1 METINC
7 IDPVLIINPKI
18 TDISLRA
25 SSYFI
30 DGVEYRIDDEQRY
43 RIASGDK
50 PSQVLR
56 LPYVKQLSGR
66 SDAEMKRLDNF
77 LDGSFFVDKD
87 GVINY
92 IWVRVPCGHCAAC
105 VSSKISSY
113 VQRCQF
119 ALEQSKVPAYF
130 TTLTFNPE
138 HYPKEYNRRDIQLFQ
153 KKLKSALRNFK
164 SYIIDHFIPDYDGS
178 PDDIKFIYSGEVG
191 HKGKFHIHCIIF
203 GLPFIGK
210 NSGHNFYLIKK
221 LVQYAWRDAVR
232 LPNGR
237 YQDFVS
243 YLRRYPKAFKQPK
256 GYDPASKG
264 YTQMSELKGSSAVLY
279 ALKYA
284 FKHYD
289 EHKLSLDE
297 CDYHYDKNV
306 FVGASTLLG
315 VSFVQSFREYLLNSN
330 DSFLRYTSVINNQ
343 LNEVQLS
350 KYYLDK
356 LFPSESKLIP
366 VEHRRAIVNVMQ
378 CCASVCSSS
387 APRYYKALA
396 LSYRLA
402 AEVDFAPLAIEY
414 YLIRHDKEHLRPDVF
429 DYNATYI
436 EDGLEFIYPVKREHS
451 GIIEEWQYTF
461 QLLEKSFFYLR
472 DHPLDFDCIN
482 KQLLDR
488 SKFFNRFKHRS
499 FSEVCQSAR
508 KFEERRT
515 EIQSKAIL

>member
-7 IDPVLIINPKI
+7 IDPVIIINPKI
-18 TDISLRA
+18 DEFALRA

-30 DGVEYRIDDEQRY
+30 DGVEHRIDDEQRY

-50 PSQVLR
+50 VSSVLR
-56 LPYVKQLSGR
+56 LPYVKNLDNP
-66 SDAEMKRLDNF
+66 SDDALKRLDEF
-77 LDGSFFVDKD
+77 LDGSFFVDKY

-105 VSSKISSY
+105 VSKKINSY

-119 ALEQSKVPAYF
+119 ALEESRVPAYF
-130 TTLTFNPE
+130 TTLTFNSE

-153 KKLKSALRNFK
+153 KKLKSAFRNFIPYVK
-164 SYIIDHFIPDYDGS
+164 EHFRPDFNGC

-191 HKGKFHIHCIIF
+191 KQGKFHLHCIIF

-210 NSGHNFYLIKK
+210 NFGHNFYLLKK

-243 YLRRYPKAFKQPK
+243 YLRRYPKAFNQPK
-256 GYDPASKG
+256 GYDNASKG
-264 YTQMSELKGSSAVLY
+264 YTQMSELNGSSAVMY

-284 FKHYD
+284 FKNYD
-289 EHKLSLDE
+289 KSKLTLDE
-297 CDYHYDKNV
+297 CDYDKNV
-306 FVGASTLLG
+306 FVGSSTLLG
-315 VSFVQSFREYLLNSN
+315 VKFVQSFRDYLLDSN
-330 DSFLRYTSVINNQ
+330 DNFLKFTSVINNQ
-343 LNEVQLS
+343 LNQVRLS

-366 VEHRRAIVNVMQ
+366 VKHRRAFVNVMQ
-378 CCASVCSSS
+378 CCSSVCFSSKV
-387 APRYYKALA
+387 PRYYKALA
-396 LSYRLA
+396 LSFKLA
-402 AEVDFAPLAIEY
+402 AEVDFAPLAVEY

-436 EDGLEFIYPVKREHS
+436 EDGLEFVYPKLCDNDGV
-451 GIIEEWQYTF
+451 IEEWQFTF
-461 QLLEKSFFYLR
+461 DLLEKSFNYLR
-472 DHPLDFDCIN
+472 DHPLDFDSIN
-482 KQLLDR
+482 KQLVER
-488 SKFFNRFKHRS
+488 SKFFNRFQKRS
-499 FSEVCQSAR
+499 YTEICQSAR

-515 EIQSKAIL
+515 EIQSKAII